1 MRKIHLFYILVFSLI
16 NTQILLSEEY
26 IIKFKSEK
34 SVQNFMQ
41 SSEINLRKAI
51 PISFDKRIFTNSS
64 FNPDLY
70 YLINIENSQKNS
82 NLKNNVDIEYYE
94 PNRKFKLEKI
104 DFNDSLFDKQ
114 WAFSK
119 IDATNIWN
127 IATGKGIKIGVV
139 DSGIDFTHPDLVN
152 QLYINTAE
160 DVNKNGKF
168 EPWSNTE
175 SQNGVYG
182 DLNNIDDDNNGYVDD
197 VIGFDFVDLSTPY
210 LGDWNT
216 PDPICNDDLWHGT
229 AVSSII
235 AAEQNNKIGLV
246 GLAHGSKIITAKA
259 FNISGESET
268 DDVANAIIY
277 LAIME
282 ADIINMSFGD
292 TYKSHF
298 VKDVI
303 EFANSM
309 GSLIVASSGNSSNAE
324 PHYPSDYN
332 NVISVGSCGKSGNRS
347 GFSSYGVNLSI
358 LATGEE
364 IYVCDLNG
372 KYKTAGGTSFS
383 APFVSAAIALYLE
396 NHPKPTPTEMRSQLE
411 FTATKVTDEGWDK
424 YNGSGI
430 LNISNLLNYQ
440 GLSDYEFLNID
451 NYEPLTENLDNF
463 VLFFNAI
470 HPLFESMIISIKPA
484 NADDYHILIESS
496 RQDKYKSIQ
505 LDLSKYYGRNT
516 LSMQIQLNNGQF
528 VRREKVIDLPD
539 TSKALEFEYF
549 NSINAIEDGKSV
561 ILISALT
568 TKESDFFVEFHN
580 SIDTNLQYTKYD
592 ILSSDRAHFIKVE
605 DLEINGEYSGI
616 AFAVNGL
623 DTVKQEFKFTYDRH
637 NFPQNIY
644 EPKPYSIPRSYLS
657 NFVYDFTESGTDQII
672 TNDFS
677 NLFFGNLEL
686 REFKNNQFVL
696 VDSLKDWIIVDYG
709 NINNDN
715 DLDILSSYNA
725 LSQVTT
731 LNNIN
736 KSPFSDLLFSS
747 NKSNFAWGEA
757 LFDFDKDNK
766 DEIIIREDTSYI
778 ILKYLSKNTYDT
790 LAKIIPDKIFR
801 DDLIK
806 GMIIKDLDSD
816 GNDEMLIMNFLGYV
830 AIYEYDI
837 QNSKFN
843 LEFLD
848 TTKYAYSTSYMTK
861 IKNGEHYDV
870 IIASAGSNVLFGEIN
885 PLNSIW
891 SYRRLSSNSPNNYS
905 LENLLNITGVRQGYD
920 GGLDVSFI
928 NGITTG
934 DIDKDN
940 QDELVISAFP
950 NTYIFKYDSGNL
962 KEYWH
967 HPYTISNSAIIWD
980 FDKNGVNE
988 IGISTYD
995 STRFYELAPF
1005 SNISKIPQIFDSY
1018 TLTNTSA
1025 VIKWSRINQATYY
1038 KLFELTYD
1046 INGNSQLNLVAKQ
1059 YADTLL
1065 LENLTKDKTYYFL
1078 VSAVDTIAN
1087 TESKLSNIYQ
1097 LHIHEPIK
1105 PVKSKVID
1113 NYRVVISYNG
1123 LVKPYLISRDNFIT
1137 NHILSN
1143 QSFEINTI
1151 LANSDSSYLITYK
1164 QPLIQGE
1171 YELFCKSFRDFWNNP
1186 TEKSVISLE
1195 VTEMS
1200 YPNEF
1205 YLKALVINDLN
1216 NFTLE
1221 YSDNIDI
1228 NSASNIS
1235 KYEIRPYGNI
1245 LDILPVAND
1254 STKIILT
1261 LDDEIKNKNL
1271 LGSIYSITARNVFS
1285 KSGKKI
1291 TDGSGN
1297 TLSFVLTRSDLNKI
1311 FTFPNPIHLSK
1322 DEYLHFGN
1330 LTSEVTIE
1338 IMNLEGRVL
1347 KTITDQSRDG
1357 GVRWDLK
1364 DDNGKIL
1371 PIGIYLFQIK
1381 GKNEEGKN
1389 VENELNKFSILP

>member
-16 NTQILLSEEY
+16 NTQFLLSEEY
-26 IIKFKSEK
+26 IIKFKTQK
-34 SVQNFMQ
+34 SVQNFLQ
-41 SSEINLRKAI
+41 NSKINLKKAI
-51 PISFDKRIFTNSS
+51 QTNTPKHLFANST

-70 YLINIENSQKNS
+70 YLINFENSYKNT
-82 NLKNNVDIEYYE
+82 NLKNNPDIDYYE
-94 PNRKFKLEKI
+94 PNHKFTLEKI
-104 DFNDSLFDKQ
+104 KYNDSLFDKQ

-127 IATGKGIKIGVV
+127 IATGNGIKIGVV

-160 DVNKNGKF
+160 DANKDGKF
-168 EPWSNTE
+168 EPWSITE
-175 SQNGVYG
+175 SRSGVFG
-182 DLNNIDDDNNGYVDD
+182 DLNNFDDDNNGYVDD
-197 VIGFDFVDLSTPY
+197 VIGYDFVDLSTPY

-246 GLAHGSKIITAKA
+246 GLAHGAKIITAKA

-277 LAIME
+277 LAVMG

-298 VKDVI
+298 LKDVI
-303 EFANSM
+303 DFANSM
-309 GSLIVASSGNSSNAE
+309 GSLIVASSGNSSNDK

-332 NVISVGSCGKSGNRS
+332 NVISVGACGKTGIRS
-347 GFSSYGVNLSI
+347 GFSNFGVNLSI
-358 LATGEE
+358 LAPGEE

-372 KYKTAGGTSFS
+372 NYKTASGTSFS
-383 APFVSAAIALYLE
+383 APFVTAAIALYLE
-396 NHPKPTPTEMRSQLE
+396 NHPKPNASEMRSQLE
-411 FTATKVTDEGWDK
+411 FTATKITDKGWDK

-430 LNISNLLNYQ
+430 LNIANLLSYQ

-451 NYEPLTENLDNF
+451 NYEPINGDLDKF
-463 VLFFNAI
+463 KLVYNAV
-470 HPLFESMIISIKPA
+470 HPLFKSMTISIKSA
-484 NADDYHILIESS
+484 NTDDYQILAETSK
-496 RQDKYKSIQ
+496 QNKYRSLQ

-516 LSMQIQLNNGQF
+516 LSMQIQLNNGQY

-539 TSKALEFEYF
+539 SSTKLEFKYF
-549 NSINAIEDGKSV
+549 NAINAIENGKSIV
-561 ILISALT
+561 LISCFT
-568 TKESDFFVEFHN
+568 NRTSDFFVEFYN
-580 SIDTNLQYTKYD
+580 LIDPNLQYSKYD
-592 ILSSDRAHFIKVE
+592 ILSSDQAHYIKIE
-605 DLEINGEYSGI
+605 DLQINGEYSGI

-623 DTVKQEFKFTYDRH
+623 DTIRQEFKFTYTRH
-637 NFPQNIY
+637 EFPQNIY
-644 EPKPYSIPRSYLS
+644 EPKPYSIPRAYLS
-657 NFVYDFTESGTDQII
+657 NFVYDFTKSGTDQII

-715 DLDILSSYNA
+715 ELDILTSYNA
-725 LSQVTT
+725 LSQITT
-731 LNNIN
+731 VSNFNNF
-736 KSPFSDLLFSS
+736 PFSEILFSS

-757 LFDFDKDNK
+757 LFDFDKDSK
-766 DEIIIREDTSYI
+766 DEIIIREDTSYT
-778 ILKYLSKNTYDT
+778 ILRYLSKNSFDT
-790 LAKIIPDKIFR
+790 LAKIIPDKNFR

-806 GMIIKDLDSD
+806 GMIIEDLDSD
-816 GNDEMLIMNFLGYV
+816 GNDEIMLMNFLGYV
-830 AIYEYDI
+830 AIYEYDN
-837 QNSKFN
+837 QNRKFN

-861 IKNGEHYDV
+861 IKNGDHYDV
-870 IIASAGSNVLFGEIN
+870 IIASAGSNVLFGEVN

-891 SYRRLSSNSPNNYS
+891 SYRRLSSNSHNNYN

-920 GGLDVSFI
+920 GGLDVSFL

-950 NTYIFKYDSGNL
+950 NTYIFKYDNGNL

-967 HPYTISNSAIIWD
+967 YPYTISNSAIIWD
-980 FDKNGVNE
+980 FDKNGINE

-1005 SNISKIPQIFDSY
+1005 SNISKIPQIIDSY

-1025 VIKWSRINQATYY
+1025 VIKWSRINPSTYY
-1038 KLFELTYD
+1038 KLYELTYD
-1046 INGNSQLNLVAKQ
+1046 ANGNSQINLFAKQ

-1078 VSAVDTIAN
+1078 ITSVDSIAN
-1087 TESKLSNIYQ
+1087 TESEFSNIYQ

-1123 LVKPYLISRDNFIT
+1123 LVKPNLTSRDNFIT
-1137 NHILSN
+1137 KHIVSN
-1143 QSFEINTI
+1143 KFYEINTI

-1171 YELFCKSFRDFWNNP
+1171 YELFCNPFRDFWNNP

-1195 VTEMS
+1195 VTELS
-1200 YPNEF
+1200 YPDEL
-1205 YLKALVINDLN
+1205 YLKSLIINDLT

-1221 YSDNIDI
+1221 FSKNIDI

-1235 KYEIRPYGNI
+1235 NYEIRPYGNV
-1245 LDILPVAND
+1245 LDISFLKND

-1271 LGSIYSITARNVFS
+1271 LGSIYSITARNVYS
-1285 KSGKKI
+1285 KSGNKI

-1297 TLSFVLTRSDLNKI
+1297 TLSFVLTRPDLDKI
-1311 FTFPNPIHLSK
+1311 FTFPNPIHLSI
-1322 DEYLHFGN
+1322 DEFMNFGN
-1330 LTSEVTIE
+1330 LTSETSIK
-1338 IMNLEGRVL
+1338 IMNLEGKIL

-1357 GVRWDLK
+1357 GLRWDLK
-1364 DDNGKIL
+1364 DDTGKTL
-1371 PIGIYLFQIK
+1371 PVGIYLYQI
-1381 GKNEEGKN
+1381 EGKN
-1389 VENELNKFSILP
+1389 SEGKEIAPVLNKFTILP